1 MNDPRVES
9 AFNGALEKGSGVERD
24 AYLNDVCGDDPDL
37 RSHVELLL
45 NAHEEAGDF
54 LKPPPTEEAG
64 GREGAGSVI
73 GRYKL
78 LQEIGEGGFGVVY
91 MAEQLEPVRRK
102 VALKI
107 IKLGMD
113 TKQVV
118 ARFESERQ
126 ALALMDHPNI
136 ARVLDAGATDSGRPY
151 FVMELV
157 RGIPITEYCDQN
169 NLAAR
174 ERLELVIAVCQAVQ
188 HAHQKGIIHRDL
200 KPSNVLVTLHDG
212 TPVPK
217 VIDFGIAKATNQRLT
232 EKTLFTEFR
241 QFIGTPQYMSPEQAE
256 MSGLDIDTRSDIYS
270 IGVLLYE
277 LLTGTTPFDA
287 DTLREAGHGELQRII
302 REQEPPSPSV
312 RVSTMQ
318 DIADIAKHRRSEPDA
333 LSKLIRGDLDWIVMK
348 ALEKDRTRRYETPKD
363 LAADVQRY
371 LTNEPVHAGPPS
383 AVYKL
388 RKFVRRNR
396 VGVTT
401 GVVVTAAL
409 LVGLAL
415 ATLGFIQ
422 ASREAAHSQEV
433 ADFLQEMLA
442 SVDPQEA
449 TDRDVDVARV
459 VARTRELFGDDH
471 STVAAT
477 LSSLAL
483 QLQNSGKLDAA
494 EPLYHEAL
502 RIWRDLHGDEHVS
515 VGITLTR
522 LGRLLGDKG
531 DDEGAEQ
538 ALREG
543 LDITKDLPGR
553 GRFASC
559 DTRFELAQLLTRRGN
574 LAEAETLLRDTVR
587 LRREQGSDEGFLIG
601 TALEQLT
608 LVLTTQGKEDE
619 AEKALLETFD
629 AFVPV
634 LPPNSLRVGTLHMGC
649 GQWFRQRG
657 KPEKAEPYLRE
668 AVRIYRAH
676 ENPPRD
682 YYLAALDGLF
692 QIVRKQEDTA
702 EAISVFHECMENMT
716 YVVGPDHLL
725 VTPHY
730 FGFALS
736 LEARGRDAEAIPLLV
751 EGIRI
756 SREAKGKEWEGAEK
770 RLEQLAQMTQR
781 VALAPGLTD
790 QQYEAA
796 LQGAT
801 TLSTEYA
808 DADPYPGLVGVVHYR
823 LGNYKEASQ
832 NLQPARE
839 PSEDESHDTLRER
852 GFLAMTQFQLG
863 QPDTARA
870 TLADARELMK
880 LETLAQDETNR
891 AVISEA
897 EALISPAEDN
907 GEASP

>member
-1 MNDPRVES
+1 MMNDLRVES
-9 AFNGALEKGSGVERD
+9 VFNAALEKDATVER
-24 AYLNDVCGDDPDL
+24 AVYLDGACADDPDL
-37 RSHVELLL
+37 RSRVDVLLS
-45 NAHEEAGDF
+45 AHDDAGKF
-54 LKPPPTEEAG
+54 LKPPQTIDGGGGEA
-64 GREGAGSVI
+64 AGSVI

-113 TKQVV
+113 TKQIV

-157 RGIPITEYCDQN
+157 RGIPITEYCDQH
-169 NLAAR
+169 NLSAR
-174 ERLELVIAVCQAVQ
+174 ERLELVIAACQAIQ

-270 IGVLLYE
+270 LGVLLYE

-287 DTLREAGHGELQRII
+287 EMLQEAGYSELQRII
-302 REQEPPSPSV
+302 REQDPPSPSV
-312 RVSTMQ
+312 RVSTSQ
-318 DIADIAKHRRSEPDA
+318 DVADIAKHRRAEPDT

-348 ALEKDRTRRYETPKD
+348 ALEKDRTRRYETAKE
-363 LAADVQRY
+363 LAADIQRH
-371 LTNEPVHAGPPS
+371 LTNEPVLASPPS

-388 RKFVRRNR
+388 RKFMRRNR
-396 VGVTT
+396 VGVIT
-401 GVVVTAAL
+401 GGVVTAAL
-409 LVGLAL
+409 LVGLML
-415 ATLGFIQ
+415 ATLGFFQ
-422 ASREAAHSQEV
+422 AHREASHSQAV

-449 TDRDVDVARV
+449 ADRDVDVESV

-483 QLQNSGKLDAA
+483 QLQYSGKLDAA

-502 RIWRDLHGDEHVS
+502 RIWRDQNGDEHVS
-515 VGITLTR
+515 IGMTLTR
-522 LGRLLGDKG
+522 LGRLLRDKG
-531 DDEGAEQ
+531 DDIGAER

-543 LDITKDLPGR
+543 LEITKDLPGR
-553 GRFASC
+553 GRFSSC
-559 DTRFELAQLLTRRGN
+559 ETRFELAQLLTRRGK
-574 LAEAETLLRDTVR
+574 LAEAEMLLRDTIR
-587 LRREQGSDEGFLIG
+587 LRREQGSDDGFLIG

-608 LVLTTQGKEDE
+608 LVLTSQGKDDE
-619 AEKALLETFD
+619 AEAALLETFE
-629 AFVPV
+629 AFAPV
-634 LPPNSLRVGTLHMGC
+634 FPPDSLRAGTLNTGC
-649 GQWFRQRG
+649 GQWLRQNG
-657 KPEKAEPYLRE
+657 KPEQAEPFLRE
-668 AVRIYRAH
+668 AIRIFRAH

-692 QIVRKQEDTA
+692 QIIRRQDDTE
-702 EAISVFHECMENMT
+702 EAISVFRETMENMT
-716 YVVGPDHLL
+716 YVVGPNHLL
-725 VTPHY
+725 IAPQY
-730 FGFALS
+730 FVFAKELQ
-736 LEARGRDAEAIPLLV
+736 ARGRDADSIPLLV

-756 SREAKGKEWEGAEK
+756 AREAEGDEWEDATKWFG
-770 RLEQLAQMTQR
+770 QLDHVTRR
-781 VALAPGLTD
+781 VAVAAGLTD
-790 QQYEAA
+790 RQYQAA
-796 LQGAT
+796 LEGVT
-801 TLSTEYA
+801 TLSSSE
-808 DADPYPGLVGVVHYR
+808 DAGSYSWLAGIVHYR
-823 LGNYKEASQ
+823 LGNYEEAVQHLPLDNTSE
-832 NLQPARE
+832 LESSDVLSARA
-839 PSEDESHDTLRER
+839 
-852 GFLAMTQFQLG
+852 FLAMTQWRLG
-863 QPDTARA
+863 EAEAARS
-870 TLADARELMK
+870 TLAKAREMIELR
-880 LETLAQDETNR
+880 TLDEDETNL

-897 EALISPAEDN
+897 ESLISSENSD
-907 GEASP
+907 